1 MNKLWLWLLIGAAVI
16 FAGLVYLGRKSTDT
30 GDNTSSALKDFL
42 GAATGGGGS
51 SGGSSTSTNVSTAAN
66 PTPLEKAKSVS
77 WAGLRYFWSNL
88 LGATNS
94 GTMDGDIDATL
105 RAGWQLAD
113 VRDIGNDGTL
123 DLVWFKGDERSV
135 WTQAKNP

>member
-1 MNKLWLWLLIGAAVI
+1 MKGWTIWLLVGAGVV
-16 FAGLVYLGRKSTDT
+16 FAGLVYLGRKTTAADGTES
-30 GDNTSSALKDFL
+30 NALNDFL
-42 GAATGGGGS
+42 TAAKGGGS
-51 SGGSSTSTNVSTAAN
+51 GGGSSTSSAQDPAAA
-66 PTPLEKAKSVS
+66 PTPLEKAKTVS

-88 LGATNS
+88 AGNTNS

-105 RAGWQLAD
+105 KAGWQLAD

-135 WTQAKNP
+135 WTQKKNP